1 MGVLGEIDGTGR
13 VHLAAV
19 GAPPVIGDPEI
30 NEEIEEL
37 EAISRELESHTLAP
51 NTLRAYAKAWVSFES
66 FCIAHSLDTLPT
78 HPESVRWYVAWMSAQ
93 VDEWGSA
100 RFAISTIRQHLAGI
114 AERHL
119 REGHLDPTGHRGVSD
134 LIRGLAKMRARRPV
148 RKRPLLRADVV
159 RIIAAMDQE
168 SYPDG
173 VSATRDAAA
182 LWLGFVGALR
192 RSEAASLRADSLEL
206 HPIDGIHVRV
216 GASKA
221 DQANVLPDLVVLPF
235 GSEPETCAP
244 CALHRWVWLVVS
256 AKPTDGA
263 TRQATILGL
272 LTDRRGEHVCG
283 VDGGPGLISTADLS
297 SGAPLLRA
305 TYRNRR
311 DARIHEMGVSGDA
324 LHSMLRRRMAEAG
337 MDPQPYGF
345 HSLRA
350 GHVTQARRNGA
361 STEEI
366 MRAGRWQRA
375 ETVNIYDR
383 EHNPI
388 ARNSV
393 TRLGL

>member
-1 MGVLGEIDGTGR
+1 M
-13 VHLAAV
+13 
-19 GAPPVIGDPEI
+19 IGDPDI

-37 EAISRELESHTLAP
+37 EAISRELASHTLAP
-51 NTLRAYAKAWVSFES
+51 NTLRAYAKAWRSFET
-66 FCIAHSLDTLPT
+66 FCMAHSLDTLPT

-93 VDEWGSA
+93 VDDMGSA
-100 RFAISTIRQHLAGI
+100 RFATTTIRQHLAGI

-119 REGHLDPTGHRGVSD
+119 REGHLDPTGHRAVSD
-134 LIRGLAKMRARRPV
+134 LIRGLAKMRAKRPV
-148 RKRPLLRADVV
+148 RKRPLLREDVV
-159 RIIAAMDQE
+159 RIIAAMDYE

-173 VSATRDAAA
+173 VSSLRDAAA

-192 RSEAASLRADSLEL
+192 RSEAASLRANSLEL
-206 HPIDGIHVRV
+206 HPLDGIHVHV

-244 CALHRWVWLVVS
+244 CAVHRWVSLVVAA
-256 AKPTDGA
+256 AKPTDE
-263 TRQATILGL
+263 TNRQVTIVDQ

-283 VDGGPGLISTADLS
+283 IDGSTGLISTGDLLS
-297 SGAPLLRA
+297 PAPLLRA
-305 TYRNRR
+305 TYRNRH
-311 DARIHEMGVSGDA
+311 DARIHDGGVSGDA
-324 LHSMLRRRMAEAG
+324 LHTMLRRRMSEAG
-337 MDPQPYGF
+337 MDFHAYGF

>member
-1 MGVLGEIDGTGR
+1 MGVIGESNATGR
-13 VHLAAV
+13 FHLAAV
-19 GAPPVIGDPEI
+19 GAPPTIGDPDI
-30 NEEIEEL
+30 NDEIEEL
-37 EAISRELESHTLAP
+37 EAISRDLESHTLAP
-51 NTLRAYAKAWVSFES
+51 NTLRAYGKAWASFES
-66 FCIAHSLDTLPT
+66 FCAAHSLDALPA

-93 VDEWGSA
+93 IDEWGSS
-100 RFAISTIRQHLAGI
+100 RFAISTIRQHLAGV

-119 REGHLDPTGHRGVSD
+119 RDGHLDPTGHRAVSD
-134 LIRGLAKMRARRPV
+134 LVRGLAKLRATRPV
-148 RKRPLLRADVV
+148 RKRPLLRDDVV
-159 RIIAAMDQE
+159 RIIAAMDHE
-168 SYPDG
+168 SYPDA
-173 VSATRDAAA
+173 VSSARDATA

-192 RSEAASLRADSLEL
+192 RSEAASLRANSLEL
-206 HPIDGIHVRV
+206 HPIDGIHVHV
-216 GASKA
+216 GASKT
-221 DQANVLPDLVVLPF
+221 DQANALPDLVVLPF

-244 CALHRWVWLVVS
+244 CAVHRWVWLV
-256 AKPTDGA
+256 AAATKQGPTASHLSNGHD
-263 TRQATILGL
+263 
-272 LTDRRGEHVCG
+272 EHVCG
-283 VDGGPGLISTADLS
+283 ADGGAGLISTADLT

-305 TYRNRR
+305 TYRNRH
-311 DARIHEMGVSGDA
+311 DGRIHELGVSGDA
-324 LHSMLRRRMAEAG
+324 LHSMLRRRMSEAG
-337 MDPQPYGF
+337 MDPKPYGF